1 MRPAFKPVFF
11 YIYFLIFVRIDIHI
25 MKRISAIL
33 LSLLSAFT
41 MSAETVPL
49 ELARSAAEKIL
60 SSASTRSGIK
70 LTLVNSSDISSTRSG
85 EEPAYY
91 IFNSS
96 AGGFA
101 IISASDAAH
110 PVLAYSPEG
119 SFSIDPSMPES
130 LSGWLAQYKSQI
142 DECRRNGDQATAEVK
157 NEWAALLKV
166 NAAASTTVVDL
177 KTPEW
182 GQGDPFNR
190 KCPKIGTDA
199 TLVGCTAVAIAE
211 VMSYYGHPESGSGTL
226 PSYITDE
233 TQITIPAL
241 PLGEKYKWGDMLPK
255 YKGVSFTAAQADAVS
270 TLCYHIAV
278 MAQAN
283 FGVSATGASLDQS
296 IPRLAEYMQYD
307 KGTAKYAK
315 SYLSGDE
322 WKSMLKAEVDAG
334 RPVLMSGTSSA
345 GGSHAFILE
354 GYDSADRFLMNWG
367 WNGTSNGFYLL
378 SALGSYTLSQVAHIG
393 IRPDAGGARVSS
405 LQMKGGSNTA
415 GTKFAGIEYYKGN
428 IYKDSTFYVRVGK
441 ISNNGDSTFK
451 GYFNLA
457 IVDKKGSVKQWRT
470 TSGIGV
476 LNVTSGFYAWDSLSF
491 TVGRNITIE
500 QGDCIQAFYKVS
512 GTSQWKP
519 VYYSLDEADGVCG
532 KMPCFVSDYCSME
545 FDKTTKILS
554 VHFFPSEWSYCSI
567 TPSVTVKTY
576 DKAKGLL
583 QFDTSRMEKG
593 TYTLTLKFSGVTNT
607 AGTKNYKQS
616 ATVKFTL

>member
-1 MRPAFKPVFF
+1 MKKILSIFLTILPAFAL
-11 YIYFLIFVRIDIHI
+11 YG
-25 MKRISAIL
+25 
-33 LSLLSAFT
+33 
-41 MSAETVPL
+41 ETVSPDV
-49 ELARSAAEKIL
+49 AKMAAEKVL
-60 SSASTRSGIK
+60 SSSTRSGMK
-70 LTLVNSSDISSTRSG
+70 LTLVNASEVNSTRSAK
-85 EEPAYY
+85 EPAYY

-96 AGGFA
+96 EGGFA
-101 IISASDAAH
+101 IIAASDAAH
-110 PVLAYSPEG
+110 PVLAYSLEG
-119 SFSIDPSMPES
+119 SFSMDSSMPEN
-130 LSGWLAQYKSQI
+130 LSEWLAEYRSQI
-142 DECRRNGDQATAEVK
+142 EESRRSGGKATDEVK
-157 NEWAALLKV
+157 AEWEAILKV
-166 NAAASTTVVDL
+166 NAASSTTVVDL
-177 KTPEW
+177 NTPEW

-190 KCPKIGTDA
+190 KCPKVGKDA
-199 TLVGCTAVAIAE
+199 TLVGCTAVAISE
-211 VMSYYGHPESGSGTL
+211 VMAHYGYPVSGTGNL
-226 PSYITDE
+226 PAYTTDGG
-233 TQITIPAL
+233 ISVPAL
-241 PLGEKYKWGDMLPK
+241 ELGEEYKWKDMLPK
-255 YKGVSFTAAQADAVS
+255 YKGVSFNAAQADAVS

-405 LQMKGGSNTA
+405 LQMKGGSNTV

-545 FDKTTKILS
+545 FDKDTKIFS
-554 VHFFPSEWSYCSI
+554 VHFFPSEWSFCSI

-583 QFDTSRMEKG
+583 QFDTSKMDKG

-607 AGTKNYKQS
+607 AGTKNYKQA

>member
-1 MRPAFKPVFF
+1 
-11 YIYFLIFVRIDIHI
+11 
-25 MKRISAIL
+25 MKRIFAIL
-33 LSLLSAFT
+33 LSLLPAFT
-41 MSAETVPL
+41 LSAETVPV

-60 SSASTRSGIK
+60 SSASTRGAIK

-85 EEPAYY
+85 EDPAYY

-130 LSGWLAQYKSQI
+130 LSGWLAEYRSQI
-142 DECRRNGDQATAEVK
+142 EECRRNGDRATPEVK
-157 NEWAALLKV
+157 GEWDALLKV
-166 NAAASTTVVDL
+166 TASASTTVVDL

-190 KCPKIGTDA
+190 NCPKVGKDA
-199 TLVGCTAVAIAE
+199 TLVGCTAVAVSE
-211 VMSYYGHPESGSGTL
+211 VMAYYGYPVSGTGTL
-226 PSYITDE
+226 PAYTTDDG
-233 TQITIPAL
+233 ISVPAL
-241 PLGEKYKWGDMLPK
+241 ELGEEYKWKDMLPK
-255 YKGVSFTAAQADAVS
+255 YKGVSFNAAQADAVS

-278 MAQAN
+278 MAQAD

-296 IPRLAEYMQYD
+296 IPRLSEYMQYD
-307 KGTAKYAK
+307 RGTEKYSK

-334 RPVLMSGTSSA
+334 RPVLMSGSSSA

-393 IRPDAGGARVSS
+393 VRPDAGGTGVQS
-405 LQMKGGSNTA
+405 LQMKGGTNSS
-415 GTKFAGIEYYKGN
+415 GVKFAGIEYYKGN

-441 ISNNGDSTFK
+441 IYNNGDSPFK

-457 IVDKKGSVKQWRT
+457 LVNKNGKRKQWLLSSNKLLSFT
-470 TSGIGV
+470 TGY
-476 LNVTSGFYAWDSLSF
+476 FAWDSLAV
-491 TVGRNITIE
+491 TVSRSVTIE
-500 QGDCIQAFYKVS
+500 QGDYIQAFAQVY

-545 FDKTTKILS
+545 FDKDTKILS
-554 VHFFPSEWSYCSI
+554 VHFFPSEWSFCSI

-583 QFDTSRMEKG
+583 QFDTSKMERG
-593 TYTLTLKFSGVTNT
+593 TYTLTLKFSGVTT
-607 AGTKNYKQS
+607 ASGGKSYKQA
-616 ATVKFTL
+616 ATVKFKL